1 MWRYGEEPAPCPR
14 QLHRGHP
21 LAPHH
26 PPPRPD
32 TPLVL
37 VPAHFSEADVE
48 AQRGQATRLASHS
61 NPRRGLGCLVSRPG
75 LPPPAPQARAAHVL
89 LTNPTPGALGG
100 GQAQPASQPSHST
113 RAGAT
118 ATGKPAGTE
127 AGAPTDICTRWR
139 EQMLRGSLGCTGPGS
154 GGVPCGASWAAER
167 IWGRGQTSHSTS
179 RTRLHKDATPDLS
192 EAPRMSPLG

>member
-14 QLHRGHP
+14 QLHSEHP

-48 AQRGQATRLASHS
+48 AQRGQATGLASHS
-61 NPRRGLGCLVSRPG
+61 TPRRGLGCLVSRPG
-75 LPPPAPQARAAHVL
+75 LPPTAPQARAAHVL

-113 RAGAT
+113 RAGAS
-118 ATGKPAGTE
+118 AAGKPAGTE
-127 AGAPTDICTRWR
+127 AGAPTDICAR
-139 EQMLRGSLGCTGPGS
+139 LGQDQVESPVGPPGLQKES
-154 GGVPCGASWAAER
+154 GGGDRRHIPHPG
-167 IWGRGQTSHSTS
+167 H
-179 RTRLHKDATPDLS
+179 
-192 EAPRMSPLG
+192 MSAQRCYA

>member
-14 QLHRGHP
+14 QLHSEHP

-48 AQRGQATRLASHS
+48 AQRGQATGLASHS
-61 NPRRGLGCLVSRPG
+61 TPRRGPRMSGLETRTSAHRPPGQGGPCAPDKSHTRGSRR
-75 LPPPAPQARAAHVL
+75 RA
-89 LTNPTPGALGG
+89 G
-100 GQAQPASQPSHST
+100 PASF
-113 RAGAT
+113 T
-118 ATGKPAGTE
+118 AVSLHTCWGKCRRE
-127 AGAPTDICTRWR
+127 AGRD
-139 EQMLRGSLGCTGPGS
+139 RGRSAHRHMRPTGPGS
-154 GGVPCGASWAAER
+154 GGVPCGASWAPER

-179 RTRLHKDATPDLS
+179 RTHVCTKMLRLICPKP
-192 EAPRMSPLG
+192 PG